1 MPTSPFC
8 PDATANTS
16 SVIIKLNSMRSMRLT
31 RRSSFGRGKGSSGIA
46 QIDDELCER
55 RFKQR
60 AAAENE
66 ESPANCPALVT
77 FVMLMATAAHTGRPP
92 VTAIMPNVTET
103 ER

>member
-1 MPTSPFC
+1 MMTNCVS
-8 PDATANTS
+8 AVSN
-16 SVIIKLNSMRSMRLT
+16 SVPPPKMR
-31 RRSSFGRGKGSSGIA
+31 
-46 QIDDELCER
+46 
-55 RFKQR
+55 
-60 AAAENE
+60 